1 MDNLIG
7 REAQIKILEAAKAT
21 DRAEMVAVV
30 GRRRIGK
37 TYLIRQFFGAD
48 ICFELTGLQQGGKQE
63 QLTNFQLAFNT
74 YFPKLEMT
82 KVPSNWLVAFDG
94 LARALEAT
102 KSPAKQVVFLDEL
115 PWLGGAKSG
124 FIQGL
129 SYFWNTWASKQRIAV
144 VICGSAASWMIDKV
158 INDKGGLHNR
168 VTRLLYL
175 YPFTLSETEAFCR
188 LRNINLNRYQL
199 LQIYMTI
206 GGVPMYLDQLK
217 QGLSA
222 IQNIQAICFHPTGY
236 LRHEF
241 DRLYASLFM
250 HYEQHVAIIRVL
262 GKKRKGLTRQ
272 EIISNTKLT
281 NGGALSKVL
290 DELEQSGFITL
301 FSGYGKK
308 VKETIYRLTDAYS
321 LFYLTYIEPLGKGSQ
336 VDFAKFSDLPSWK
349 SWSGYA
355 FENVCFTHIEQI
367 RKALGIAGVATS
379 VSSFISQ
386 PTTEIPGT
394 QIDLVIDRN
403 DQSINICEA
412 KFSTSPYLLTK
423 QDIESFRR
431 KKEAFQS
438 HTQTPKHLF
447 LTLIAAHGVV
457 DNRYRSDI
465 DQVIVLDDLFG

>member
-30 GRRRIGK
+30 GRRRVGK

-129 SYFWNTWASKQRIAV
+129 SYFWNTLASKQRIAV

-250 HYEQHVAIIRVL
+250 HYEQHVAI
-262 GKKRKGLTRQ
+262 
-272 EIISNTKLT
+272 
-281 NGGALSKVL
+281 
-290 DELEQSGFITL
+290 F
-301 FSGYGKK
+301 GY
-308 VKETIYRLTDAYS
+308 
-321 LFYLTYIEPLGKGSQ
+321 
-336 VDFAKFSDLPSWK
+336 
-349 SWSGYA
+349 
-355 FENVCFTHIEQI
+355 
-367 RKALGIAGVATS
+367 
-379 VSSFISQ
+379 
-386 PTTEIPGT
+386 
-394 QIDLVIDRN
+394 
-403 DQSINICEA
+403 
-412 KFSTSPYLLTK
+412 
-423 QDIESFRR
+423 
-431 KKEAFQS
+431 
-438 HTQTPKHLF
+438 
-447 LTLIAAHGVV
+447 
-457 DNRYRSDI
+457 
-465 DQVIVLDDLFG
+465 